1 MEFYTWPLLKW
12 NLSASRIRERA
23 NQIFQKRSS
32 GFLRLLFLRWAFQT
46 AASSP
51 IETQSV
57 NQLAKVQTT
66 DACWSFWGLRYNN
79 WHMQFHN
86 ICLLPMM
93 VKWVFCLPTA
103 GLLKC
108 VNQASLYRDQ
118 CVPLIPCNVN
128 LPDRWIHSF
137 WGWQRAWPGCEGR
150 ERGNAHLIPEKQTQ
164 GSSKRA
170 LLWSL
175 EFSSLICSIWDWK
188 NPQGPFTPHLLVW
201 TVRICYRYITYSSFK
216 GKLVRLFGALQWVPD
231 SSVCGPW
238 PGTCEERVRGSWC
251 RPPPS
256 FWLALLKSATPGPSS
271 SSPPDT
277 EPEHTQTHIQ
287 KHRNAQKL
295 YEVCCNQLSSTLKK
309 NRHTFETCASMWDQ
323 NQ

>member
-1 MEFYTWPLLKW
+1 MEFYTWTLLKW

-201 TVRICYRYITYSSFK
+201 TVRICPKIYH
-216 GKLVRLFGALQWVPD
+216 LQH
-231 SSVCGPW
+231 
-238 PGTCEERVRGSWC
+238 
-251 RPPPS
+251 
-256 FWLALLKSATPGPSS
+256 L
-271 SSPPDT
+271 
-277 EPEHTQTHIQ
+277 
-287 KHRNAQKL
+287 
-295 YEVCCNQLSSTLKK
+295 
-309 NRHTFETCASMWDQ
+309 
-323 NQ
+323 